1 MSRNLRMTFRT
12 LMVLVVVFV
21 FFFLL
26 VEGYSYYRLGI
37 EDRFYHS
44 QHQSL
49 KPNGIVGHGLGII
62 GSLLILIG
70 VSMYMIRKRVRRFAR
85 IGVLKYWLEFHIFL
99 CSLGPVLVLYHTAFK
114 FGGIVSVSFW
124 CMVAV
129 VLSGV
134 IGRYIYLQ
142 IPHTIEGRE
151 MSLAELETKKGEF
164 KQVLLEKYRLNPDLT
179 DEILQAVKARPDRTG
194 GNSIGRFL
202 KKFQFEHNLLWQ
214 IERGLKTYHFE
225 SETRKELLRLIRHEI
240 NLNRKI
246 DRLVTMQNLFR
257 YWHVAHLPFA
267 LVMLLVM
274 LVHVGVA
281 IAFGYR
287 WIF

>member
-1 MSRNLRMTFRT
+1 MRRT
-12 LMVLVVVFV
+12 LRLVSRTTMVLVVLFAF

-26 VEGYSYYRLGI
+26 EGYSYYRLGI
-37 EDRFYHS
+37 EDRFYHA
-44 QHQSL
+44 QHQWL
-49 KPNGIVGHGLGII
+49 KPSGLVGHGLGIV
-62 GSLLILIG
+62 GSLLIVIG
-70 VSMYMIRKRVRRFAR
+70 VSMYMIRKRVRRFSR
-85 IGVLKYWLEFHIFL
+85 VGVLKYWLEFHIFL

-129 VLSGV
+129 VISGV

-151 MSLAELETKKGEF
+151 MSLAELESKKAGF
-164 KQVLLEKYRLNPDLT
+164 KKVLQEKYQLDPLLI
-179 DEILQAVKARPDRTG
+179 DELLQAVKSRPDRTT
-194 GNSIGRFL
+194 GNSISRFVG
-202 KKFQFEHNLLWQ
+202 KFLFENKLLRH
-214 IERGLKTYHFE
+214 IGTLLRSNHFTR
-225 SETRKELLRLIRHEI
+225 ETRKELLRLIRYEI
-240 NLNRKI
+240 SLNRKI

-267 LVMLLVM
+267 LVMLLIM
-274 LVHVGVA
+274 LIHIGVA
-281 IAFGYR
+281 LAFGYR